1 MKKPNIFLF
10 GGCDLSDVVDN
21 DLFARDFNVVKQAIN
36 QPLIDNGDLDF
47 NKGSFPARGTSV
59 ISLYTKP
66 GPIALRVLETLAAG
80 KKRDIIMNRQTY
92 NEIAKFPYIDFYKK
106 NAGPRD
112 YLLIGFSPEI
122 YTKFYSAGECFSIC
136 PAMGVLQDPSN
147 CLHWIYKEYFTKD
160 EFLLS
165 FDTKE
170 SLELSFDLMVDFAR
184 DIYEIFQDRVLL
196 IKTHFSNFIISND
209 HKIKSIEFGP
219 DNLLYYKQTKV
230 VTDPLD
236 HSYADRLSMIIMN
249 KFRHHYSSN
258 LNLIQLNEPV
268 FLDANHRSGFSQ
280 FHIDSNSRGKIAKL
294 IHKDLTKRALEIE
307 T

>member
-10 GGCDLSDVVDN
+10 GGCDLHDVVDN

-36 QPLIDNGDLDF
+36 QPQIDNGDLDF
-47 NKGSFPARGTSV
+47 NKGSFPTMGTSV

-66 GPIALRVLETLAAG
+66 GPIALRVLETLATG
-80 KKRDIIMNRQTY
+80 KKRDVIMNRQTY

-106 NAGPRD
+106 NVGPCD
-112 YLLIGFSPEI
+112 YLLMGFSPEL
-122 YTKFYSAGECFSIC
+122 YTKFYGAGECFSC
-136 PAMGVLQDPSN
+136 FPAMGALQDPSN

-170 SLELSFDLMVDFAR
+170 SLELSFDLIVDFAR
-184 DIYEIFQDRVLL
+184 DIYGIFQDRVLL
-196 IKTHFSNFIISND
+196 IKTHFSNFIISSD
-209 HKIKSIEFGP
+209 HKVKSIEFGP

-236 HSYADRLSMIIMN
+236 HSYADRLSMMIMN
-249 KFRHHYSSN
+249 KFRHHYSSD
-258 LNLIQLNEPV
+258 LNLIQLDEPV
-268 FLDANHRSGFSQ
+268 FLDSNHRWGLSQ
-280 FHIDSNSRGKIAKL
+280 FHIDLTSRGKIAKL
-294 IHKDLTKRALEIE
+294 IHADLIKRTLEIE
-307 T
+307 P